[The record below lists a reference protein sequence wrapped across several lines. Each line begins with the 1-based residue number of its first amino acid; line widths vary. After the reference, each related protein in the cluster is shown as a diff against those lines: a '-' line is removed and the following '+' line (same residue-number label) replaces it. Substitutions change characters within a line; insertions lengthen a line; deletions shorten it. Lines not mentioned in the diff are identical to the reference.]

1 MERLVSLSHEETR
14 SLLVKYFSKVIDL
27 RIEFRKQ
34 DIAFSDLEV
43 SVRAFKGFWWSYSG
57 SLKESWMSVGLED
70 VVFLFLLC

>member
-43 SVRAFKGFWWSYSG
+43 SVSWKQNKDN
-57 SLKESWMSVGLED
+57 SLPLTSLNISTIDTRRLRLIED
-70 VVFLFLLC
+70 